1 MMLFKASPDKS
12 VKIFTA
18 VISFIF
24 LLSVIG
30 LIGIFIVEKSI
41 ILPVLSLVIL
51 SAFVLAYVYR
61 PVSYTISK
69 EQLFI
74 NRLAGDIVIPKA
86 SIKQVDVID
95 KDVVDGAFRTFGV
108 GGLFGYF
115 GKFSN
120 ARFGSMTWYVRRMD
134 KLVLLTTDTEK
145 ILLSPDDV
153 EGFVAALI

>member
-61 PVSYTISK
+61 PVSYTISN

-120 ARFGSMTWYVRRMD
+120 ARFGSMTWYVSRMD